1 MIDDSVLL
9 PLVNKFF
16 DKDLEGAVHILESMT
31 EEEAS
36 QVLKNLPITLSM
48 RILKVLQVS
57 YAAMLLRDA
66 GDDFLR
72 ELAPHLDSQFIA
84 SILMQLPK
92 EARERLSTHIS
103 DKLKTQVRELLDYP
117 EDSVGRTM
125 TTDFIALKGDN
136 TAEEAIEKIRSLA
149 KKRFPSSY
157 VYVIDESGRLTG
169 VLNMR
174 DLMLA
179 APDKKLEEISRRTC
193 SPCTASPDNRKQP
206 MKWPSANFLPR
217 LW

>member
-1 MIDDSVLL
+1 
-9 PLVNKFF
+9 
-16 DKDLEGAVHILESMT
+16 
-31 EEEAS
+31 
-36 QVLKNLPITLSM
+36 M

-149 KKRFPSSY
+149 KKRFPSS
-157 VYVIDESGRLTG
+157 
-169 VLNMR
+169 
-174 DLMLA
+174 
-179 APDKKLEEISRRTC
+179 
-193 SPCTASPDNRKQP
+193 
-206 MKWPSANFLPR
+206 
-217 LW
+217 